1 MNVGVGAVGI
11 LLARAFVD
19 ESTDPAQR
27 RFDLPGQLLFIA
39 GVGTLTYALIEGPHT
54 GWLSPLILG
63 LLIGS
68 GVIAVA
74 FVLAE
79 LHSPDPMMDVRVFHD
94 PVYSAA
100 IFTLF
105 AILFSVYGMLL
116 VITQYFQNIR
126 DFSPER
132 AGVVMLAFT
141 VPTIILSPIS
151 GGIAARAGGRRPTL
165 IGLCLLIVGLV
176 VIAAGVGGPIVVVLI
191 GLVLVGTAGGLALAP
206 TTNVAMSSIP
216 PDRAGMA
223 SGIMSA
229 QRALGSTAGFAIMG
243 SVLAAVVGA
252 TLPGKFAPFLEE
264 PGRQRAVEIVV
275 DDANP
280 RAVASIIGP
289 SRPLPDAVAA
299 RSELIDAADDAF
311 VVGIRVAL
319 LVGGGLTVAAL
330 IAGAIAFPKGTR
342 EEDDEDA
349 EATTLRVKEE
359 VT

>member
-1 MNVGVGAVGI
+1 
-11 LLARAFVD
+11 
-19 ESTDPAQR
+19 
-27 RFDLPGQLLFIA
+27 
-39 GVGTLTYALIEGPHT
+39 
-54 GWLSPLILG
+54 
-63 LLIGS
+63 
-68 GVIAVA
+68 
-74 FVLAE
+74 
-79 LHSPDPMMDVRVFHD
+79 MMDVRVFRD

-126 DFSPER
+126 DYSPER

-165 IGLCLLIVGLV
+165 IGLCLLLAGLIVIV
-176 VIAAGVGGPIVVVLI
+176 AGVGGPIVVVLI

-252 TLPGKFAPFLEE
+252 SLPGKFAPFLEE
-264 PGRQRAVEIVV
+264 PARQQAIDVVV
-275 DDANP
+275 DNANP

-289 SRPLPDAVAA
+289 GRPLPDAVAA
-299 RSELIDAADDAF
+299 RAELIDAADDAF
-311 VVGIRVAL
+311 VAGIRAAL

-330 IAGAIAFPKGTR
+330 IAGTIAFPKGTR
-342 EEDDEDA
+342 DEDDEDA
-349 EATTLRVKEE
+349 EAATLQVEEE
-359 VT
+359 VP